1 MLFFSSDDLL
11 SVQRLNWDNSFLIH
25 QGRPFFILPV
35 VSPAAGRGI
44 GQFEEDGKMPH
55 IFSRILSAKCLA
67 REI

>member
-1 MLFFSSDDLL
+1 MLL
-11 SVQRLNWDNSFLIH
+11 SAKSFKGFRC
-25 QGRPFFILPV
+25 QVSG